1 MVYYYVGGQTLKKKI
16 IIITTAAL
24 MLGGSIGFAATN
36 SPLIGAKVQ
45 GLFMVQKSDGTKIG
59 DAVIINGTAYAPVRS
74 VSEATGA
81 TLTVEGKKIIMSEN
95 NTTSVEITGKS
106 SDYSEKKSYLEYK
119 IRAADSDIKSAQGAI
134 KGLEVSVESVNKL
147 PSEKQKNETLTKID
161 EMIKV
166 KQQVILEKEK
176 ELADLQEQLTE
187 VDAQE
192 AEEGK

>member
-1 MVYYYVGGQTLKKKI
+1 MKKKI
-16 IIITTAAL
+16 IIITTVAL
-24 MLGGSIGFAATN
+24 MVGGSIGFAATN

-45 GLFMVQKSDGTKIG
+45 GLFTVQKSDGTKIG

-74 VSEATGA
+74 VSDATGA
-81 TLTVEGKKIIMSEN
+81 TLTVEGKKIIMSGN
-95 NTTSVEITGKS
+95 NTTSVETTGKS

-119 IRAADSDIKSAQGAI
+119 IRAAESDIKSAQGAI
-134 KGLEVSVESVNKL
+134 KGLEGSIEKVNKYPADYPTDQQRIDAL
-147 PSEKQKNETLTKID
+147 AKID

-166 KQQVILEKEK
+166 KQQVISEKEK

-187 VDAQE
+187 VVAQE

>member
-1 MVYYYVGGQTLKKKI
+1 MKKKI